1 MTAVTARSNT
11 PWHREISRY
20 EWSVLLATTLGWALD
35 GFDYSLFTQVAGP
48 ATADLRG
55 NPSTF
60 HAGLAV
66 TVFLTGWAVGAI
78 LFGVVADYVGR
89 VRVLITGVLLY
100 SVFTALAVVVVNY
113 GQFVTF
119 RFIAGIGSGVEL
131 PIGAAL
137 VAEAWASSRHRA
149 KASGVMMSGLALGAL
164 LSAVVYSFVG
174 HLGWR
179 WTMAFGLIP
188 ALLVLYIRRT
198 VHEPESMVEVKSARK
213 QRKAQRAAGAAK
225 ASTDRFVLVRLFTK
239 PLLSTTVACTLI
251 CIGAL
256 FAFWGVTT
264 WTPQNIRAVMTDQG
278 VTGGEVVSAVA
289 WGVAML
295 NIGGAIGYATWGF
308 IADKIGRKNTFLMS
322 VLIGLVAICILYP
335 FVHSYAMY
343 LALLP
348 IVGFGV
354 FGTIGGTAVY
364 FPELFG
370 PSVRA
375 SAMAVTNSIGRFFTA
390 AGPLFAGAIAT
401 GWFGGSIGMATTV
414 VSALIVIVF
423 IGLVRLPETHGR
435 FIHGEEL
442 VAVENRVAGLA
453 DDEGSEPRQ
462 SYGYDSS
469 IITRPS
475 EDGSGRS
482 LSSNP

>member
-1 MTAVTARSNT
+1 MTAGTAGART
-11 PWHREISRY
+11 PWHREITRY
-20 EWSVLLATTLGWALD
+20 QWSVLLATTLGWALD

-48 ATADLRG
+48 ATADLLG
-55 NPSTF
+55 HPSTF

-66 TVFLTGWAVGAI
+66 TVFLTGWAIGAI
-78 LFGVVADYVGR
+78 MFGVIADYVGR
-89 VRVLITGVLLY
+89 VRVLMTGVLLY
-100 SVFTALAVVVVNY
+100 SVFTALAVAVVNY
-113 GQFVTF
+113 EQFVAF

-137 VAEAWASSRHRA
+137 VAEAWSSSRHRA

-164 LSAVVYSFVG
+164 LSAVVYNFVG

-179 WTMAFGLIP
+179 WTMAFGLLP
-188 ALLVLYIRRT
+188 ALLVFYIRRT
-198 VHEPESMVEVKSARK
+198 VHEPESMVEVKAARR
-213 QRKAQRAAGAAK
+213 QRKAERSAGAAK
-225 ASTDRFVLVRLFTK
+225 AATDRFVLVRLFTK

-264 WTPQNIRAVMTDQG
+264 WTPANIRVVMADQG
-278 VTGGEVVSAVA
+278 VTGAEVVTAVA
-289 WGVAML
+289 WGTAML
-295 NIGGAIGYATWGF
+295 NIGGAVGYASWGF
-308 IADKIGRKNTFLMS
+308 IADKIGRKNTFVMS
-322 VLIGLVAICILYP
+322 VLIGLGAICALYP
-335 FVHSYAMY
+335 FAHSYAMY

-348 IVGFGV
+348 VVGFGV
-354 FGTIGGTAVY
+354 FGTIGGSAVY

-390 AGPLFAGAIAT
+390 AGPLFAGVIAT
-401 GWFGGSIGMATTV
+401 SWFGGSIAMATTV

-423 IGLVRLPETHGR
+423 IGLFRLPETHGR

-442 VAVENRVAGLA
+442 ATVENTA
-453 DDEGSEPRQ
+453 DQ
-462 SYGYDSS
+462 AYGYDMST
-469 IITRPS
+469 ITRPS
-475 EDGSGRS
+475 DDGSGKS
-482 LSSNP
+482 LSSKP